1 MTSKIRVLRL
11 IPVLDFGG
19 VETTFELLA
28 SHIDRERFDLRICTF
43 WRPGASAER
52 IREAGVPVDVLGVN
66 PALRNLRATV
76 ALVRYLRRITPH
88 VVHSAISEANA
99 HLLVSRPFHRCA
111 SIVEE
116 VGVPQRSPRFRRLM
130 GLLYRTQATRM
141 VAVSEATRRYLI
153 EEEGAP
159 EQRVDLIYNGIAEEY
174 YRRPVQEAPPRPPFI
189 FAMVGRLEAV
199 KNHSGVLEALR
210 LARQR
215 ADIRLRIVGDG
226 SLRPSLE
233 RMVGEAGLA
242 DAVSFE
248 GYVSDIADVYDRS
261 HGFVLA
267 SHSEGFGIAAVE
279 AMARRRPGI
288 CSDVGALAEI
298 VGSNSPWLVS
308 PSDVSGIAER
318 MVALATLEPE
328 GYAQVAA
335 EAQRAALPFQPEHY
349 VGRLEALYR
358 EVAALG

>member
-1 MTSKIRVLRL
+1 MTSKIRVVRL

-28 SHIDRERFDLRICTF
+28 AHIDRERFDLRVCTF

-52 IREAGVPVDVLGVN
+52 IRAAGIPVDVLGVN
-66 PALRNLRATV
+66 PALRNPRAPL
-76 ALVRYLRRITPH
+76 ALVRYLRRLAPH

-99 HLLVSRPFHRCA
+99 HLLISRPLHRRV

-116 VGVPQRSPRFRRLM
+116 VGVPRRSSRFRRLM
-130 GLLYRTQATRM
+130 GLLYRTQATQV
-141 VAVSEATRRYLI
+141 VAVSEATRRYLV
-153 EEEGAP
+153 EEEKAP
-159 EQRVDLIYNGIAEEY
+159 EERVELIYNGIAEEY
-174 YRRPVQEAPPRPPFI
+174 YRRPAQEVPTRPPFV

-215 ADIRLRIVGDG
+215 ADIRLRVVGDG

-233 RMVGEAGLA
+233 RMAAEAGLA

-248 GYVSDIADVYDRS
+248 GYVSDIAQVYDRS

-298 VGSNSPWLVS
+298 VGSDSPWLVS
-308 PSDVSGIAER
+308 PTDVHGIAER
-318 MVALATLEPE
+318 MVRLATLQEDA
-328 GYAQVAA
+328 YARVAE
-335 EAQRAALPFQPEHY
+335 EAYRAALPFQPERY
-349 VGRLEALYR
+349 VRRLEALYR
-358 EVAALG
+358 DVMSPR